1 MKRSNK
7 VLEAST
13 LPIVVNLNL
22 RSLYN
27 KQSEFRT
34 MIEQTEAGVCTVS
47 ESWDRS
53 HVAGG
58 SLLSD
63 RIDIEGYRWVKN
75 VVQRNKKGGKPAILI
90 SEKDYHIKE
99 LCPEIITVP
108 VGVEAVWSLL
118 TPKHT
123 TVQSKIKRIAV
134 ASVYYS
140 STQTRRSDFLDHIS
154 EAYHILC
161 GKYGSDLKFIISG
174 DFNRMNVKPILNLSS
189 DLRQVVQVVT
199 RTNPDATLDLIITN
213 LQSLYHPPTT
223 MPPLDHDENVS
234 GKPSDHL
241 IVVMRP
247 LSNTNPNQVVRYKTV
262 KYRPFPDS
270 GIRDMGQWVQSQN
283 WKEIYSESDPNLK
296 AEKFEKMVME
306 KVNIFFPE
314 KTLKIN
320 ENDKPWVN
328 IQLIKL
334 DRQCKREYNKNK
346 KSNKWK
352 KLQQVF
358 SEKESELKE
367 QYYENI
373 VQDLKESNIGQWYSK
388 LKRMSNMDS
397 TKEDKVVVQD
407 IMDMPSDQQAEI
419 IADEFAKISNLY
431 QPLRS
436 EDIEIPSLENSKPYP
451 LFEPYQIHE
460 KIRKM
465 KKKASTVCGDIP
477 WKIIFEFSV
486 EFSDPLCNVYNSSTL
501 DGMWPNLWKY
511 EFVTPVPK
519 VYPPVNTD
527 HLRKI
532 SGTKNLSKIYE
543 ALLSDFIIEDM
554 NPKIDPSQFGNE
566 KGLSIQHYLVKM
578 VHRILTILDTNN
590 ETEKF
595 AVLSQLVDWSKAFDR
610 QDPKLGI
617 QSFIRNGVRP
627 TLIPLLVSYFQDRK
641 MIVKWHGLTSTT
653 RDLPGGG
660 PQGCTFGLLEYK
672 SNSNDNVDHVPPQMR
687 FKFVDDLSILEKLN
701 LILIGL
707 SSYNFR
713 NHVASDIGINQKYLP
728 NEHPQSQSYL
738 NKIEQWTHANKMKLN
753 VDKSKVMIFN
763 FTDNHQFATR
773 LYMEGV
779 LLDTITH
786 TKLLG
791 TIVQSDLKW
800 SKNTD
805 MIVKKGYQRM
815 LILHK
820 LYAFNIPD
828 EDLVNIFV
836 LYIRSILEQNCQVWH
851 FAISQE
857 EKSDLE
863 RVQKVAVKIIL
874 QERYIS
880 YEQALKHLNLDYLSV
895 RREKLCLNFAKKC
908 LKHDKTKDMFP
919 LNPSEDHDIR
929 RKEKY
934 HVQFAH
940 TSRLKDSAIPQL
952 QRILN
957 REAIK

>member
-1 MKRSNK
+1 M
-7 VLEAST
+7 
-13 LPIVVNLNL
+13 
-22 RSLYN
+22 
-27 KQSEFRT
+27 
-34 MIEQTEAGVCTVS
+34 
-47 ESWDRS
+47 
-53 HVAGG
+53 
-58 SLLSD
+58 
-63 RIDIEGYRWVKN
+63 
-75 VVQRNKKGGKPAILI
+75 
-90 SEKDYHIKE
+90 
-99 LCPEIITVP
+99 
-108 VGVEAVWSLL
+108 
-118 TPKHT
+118 
-123 TVQSKIKRIAV
+123 
-134 ASVYYS
+134 
-140 STQTRRSDFLDHIS
+140 
-154 EAYHILC
+154 
-161 GKYGSDLKFIISG
+161 
-174 DFNRMNVKPILNLSS
+174 
-189 DLRQVVQVVT
+189 
-199 RTNPDATLDLIITN
+199 
-213 LQSLYHPPTT
+213 
-223 MPPLDHDENVS
+223 
-234 GKPSDHL
+234 
-241 IVVMRP
+241 
-247 LSNTNPNQVVRYKTV
+247 
-262 KYRPFPDS
+262 
-270 GIRDMGQWVQSQN
+270 
-283 WKEIYSESDPNLK
+283 
-296 AEKFEKMVME
+296 
-306 KVNIFFPE
+306 
-314 KTLKIN
+314 
-320 ENDKPWVN
+320 
-328 IQLIKL
+328 

-672 SNSNDNVDHVPPQMR
+672 SNSNDNVDHVPPNMR
-687 FKFVDDLSILEKLN
+687 FKFVDDLSTLEKLN

-707 SSYNFR
+707 SSYNF
-713 NHVASDIGINQKYLP
+713 
-728 NEHPQSQSYL
+728 
-738 NKIEQWTHANKMKLN
+738 
-753 VDKSKVMIFN
+753 
-763 FTDNHQFATR
+763 
-773 LYMEGV
+773 
-779 LLDTITH
+779 
-786 TKLLG
+786 
-791 TIVQSDLKW
+791 
-800 SKNTD
+800 
-805 MIVKKGYQRM
+805 
-815 LILHK
+815 
-820 LYAFNIPD
+820 
-828 EDLVNIFV
+828 
-836 LYIRSILEQNCQVWH
+836 
-851 FAISQE
+851 
-857 EKSDLE
+857 
-863 RVQKVAVKIIL
+863 
-874 QERYIS
+874 
-880 YEQALKHLNLDYLSV
+880 
-895 RREKLCLNFAKKC
+895 
-908 LKHDKTKDMFP
+908 
-919 LNPSEDHDIR
+919 
-929 RKEKY
+929 
-934 HVQFAH
+934 
-940 TSRLKDSAIPQL
+940 
-952 QRILN
+952 
-957 REAIK
+957 